1 MIKTNQ
7 LRIKKQITNRDEDIS
22 LEKYLKDIS
31 KYPLLSIEEEV
42 QLAQRIKAGDE
53 DAVNRLVEGN
63 LRFVVSVAK
72 QYVGFGVKLID
83 LIDEGNVGLIKAARR
98 FDETRGIKFISMAV
112 WWIRQQILSAI
123 SVQPRLIRLPINRAN
138 AIRKK
143 DKVVAQL
150 EQELQRTP
158 TTAEIADAMN
168 LREDEVKDLHMD
180 SFHQQSLDA
189 PIAATD
195 GESNLYDILPS
206 QDYHTPEMELAKIM
220 LHQQMDNLLDTLPE
234 TEANILRLQFGLNCE
249 VPMTIIE
256 ISNQLDMSEKDVQ
269 RLSGKALRRLRNN
282 PSCEMMRT
290 YLQ

>member
-1 MIKTNQ
+1 MKSALSHHGIKH
-7 LRIKKQITNRDEDIS
+7 
-22 LEKYLKDIS
+22 
-31 KYPLLSIEEEV
+31 
-42 QLAQRIKAGDE
+42 
-53 DAVNRLVEGN
+53 NRLYRN
-63 LRFVVSVAK
+63 RF
-72 QYVGFGVKLID
+72 
-83 LIDEGNVGLIKAARR
+83 AARIR
-98 FDETRGIKFISMAV
+98 TGDHDHLLFPAEGYRDRHDLVLVDQRMPRGVETDQF
-112 WWIRQQILSAI
+112 LF
-123 SVQPRLIRLPINRAN
+123 VQRRLHPRHPVGECR
-138 AIRKK
+138 
-143 DKVVAQL
+143 
-150 EQELQRTP
+150 
-158 TTAEIADAMN
+158 